1 MSITDVIVRGGGG
14 GGGGGEHCRSPCNGY
29 MSIEAW
35 EPKSPEF
42 SIFTAS
48 RKEPSVARRGGGA
61 EYNIVLM
68 FPHTPTTKKQKN
80 VEM

>member
-1 MSITDVIVRGGGG
+1 MSITDVIVRGGGGGG

-48 RKEPSVARRGGGA
+48 RKEPSVARRGGSRIQHRA
-61 EYNIVLM
+61 YVSTYANNKEA
-68 FPHTPTTKKQKN
+68 KKC
-80 VEM
+80 